1 MHIEGPVPAVMQ
13 LPRLVTFPF
22 WKWTWKS
29 CKAEVGIVLVPEV
42 LFFFSSKVRVALHV
56 WGSLWT
62 WGHVSTGG
70 GRSWAGRFGPDQ
82 TFLKGKEDGGFQ
94 FKVLIISFFK
104 EEIIK
109 VQLLW
114 WKEVWHFPTLGSETI
129 CVFSWFQHSIPFAG
143 TRKMVD

>member
-42 LFFFSSKVRVALHV
+42 LFFFPAKSMWHCMFEALYEREVMSQQEVIGAELADLDRIKHF
-56 WGSLWT
+56 WKGRKMEGFSLKFWL
-62 WGHVSTGG
+62 
-70 GRSWAGRFGPDQ
+70 
-82 TFLKGKEDGGFQ
+82 FL
-94 FKVLIISFFK
+94 FFK

-143 TRKMVD
+143 TRRMVD